1 MENVVHIGEAARRL
15 GVTVGYLRLLEKQ
28 GRIPLARRD
37 LNGRVYSEFDLAL
50 LRVLGVGTHPQR
62 LKRPETVLKEAR

>member
-28 GRIPLARRD
+28 GRIPPARRGS
-37 LNGRVYSEFDLAL
+37 NGRIYSDFDLAL
-50 LRVLGVGTHPQR
+50 LRVLGVGT
-62 LKRPETVLKEAR
+62 RPKKLRQAQEVIRGAS